1 MTQDSTRGN
10 LDWLLPLLGVAAVA
24 VVIVSLLVGGQPP
37 GADEGGQS
45 VANWYLDNKNQ
56 VQVGGVIS
64 VVGGALLVF
73 FFAYLRRILRP
84 AEGEGGTLSLL
95 ALIGASIIAI
105 GAAIDATIAFA
116 IAEAADDI
124 DPVAVQSMQAIWD
137 NDFMPVVLGSLVLWF
152 AVGITIVLHGVLP
165 KWLGWVAIVLGV
177 AWLTPVGFFAFPLGA
192 LWIVVVSVML
202 TVRARRVASAT
213 PAPPPPAPAPAG

>member
-1 MTQDSTRGN
+1 MTQDNTRGN
-10 LDWLLPLLGVAAVA
+10 LDWLLPLLGVAAVV
-24 VVIVSLLVGGQPP
+24 VVIISLLVGGSPP

-56 VQVGGVIS
+56 VQVGGIIS
-64 VVGGALLVF
+64 VAGAALLVY

-84 AEGEGGTLSLL
+84 AEGEAGTLSLL
-95 ALIGASIIAI
+95 ALIGAAIIGI
-105 GAAIDATIAFA
+105 GAAIDATISFA

-137 NDFMPVVLGSLVLWF
+137 NDFMPIVLGSLVLWF
-152 AVGITIVLHGVLP
+152 AVGITIVQHGVLP

-177 AWLTPVGFFAFPLGA
+177 AWLTPIGFFAFPIGA

-202 TVRARRVASAT
+202 AMRARVAPT
-213 PAPPPPAPAPAG
+213 PAAAPAT

>member
-1 MTQDSTRGN
+1 M
-10 LDWLLPLLGVAAVA
+10 PLESSGVALDAAPAQKSSGSTFADLPTVARVYVA

-95 ALIGASIIAI
+95 ALIGASIIAR
-105 GAAIDATIAFA
+105 T
-116 IAEAADDI
+116 
-124 DPVAVQSMQAIWD
+124 
-137 NDFMPVVLGSLVLWF
+137 
-152 AVGITIVLHGVLP
+152 
-165 KWLGWVAIVLGV
+165 
-177 AWLTPVGFFAFPLGA
+177 LTN
-192 LWIVVVSVML
+192 
-202 TVRARRVASAT
+202 
-213 PAPPPPAPAPAG
+213 